1 MKESAALK
9 YWKAPSNN
17 GLQWTRLRCALQRG

>member
-9 YWKAPSNN
+9 YWKAPANN
-17 GLQWTRLRCALQRG
+17 VLKPTVRRRSPAA